1 MPVFIWPPSL
11 PQSPITNGYKE
22 SMPSNLLRS
31 EAEYGPAKVRR
42 RGGAKPVIV
51 KATYILSTEEVEIL
65 DKFVYENIGGGAICF
80 DWPRP
85 RFSVSSNGSK
95 YVRAR
100 LVPSSDGL
108 YIKTN
113 VGNTV
118 DHWQI
123 ELSLEIFPD
132 VPALSAVQ

>member
-1 MPVFIWPPSL
+1 MAVFIWPPSL

-22 SMPSNLLRS
+22 NMPSNLIRS
-31 EAEYGPAKVRR
+31 DADYGPAKVRR
-42 RGGAKPVIV
+42 RGGAKPVTV
-51 KATYILSTEEVEIL
+51 TASYILSTKEVEIL
-65 DKFVYENIGGGAICF
+65 DAFVYDSIGGGAICF

-85 RFSVSSNGSK
+85 RFSKTKDSGGR

-100 LVPSSDGL
+100 IVPSSDGL
-108 YIKTN
+108 YIKSN

-123 ELSLEIFPD
+123 DLKLEIFPD
-132 VPALSAVQ
+132 VPPLSSL

>member
-1 MPVFIWPPSL
+1 MTVFIWPLSL

-42 RGGAKPVIV
+42 RGGAKPVTV

-65 DKFVYENIGGGAICF
+65 DKFVYESIGGGAICF

-85 RFSVSSNGSK
+85 RFSGSSNGSK

-118 DHWQI
+118 DYWQI

-132 VPALSAVQ
+132 VPALSAV

>member
-1 MPVFIWPPSL
+1 MAVFIWPPSL

-42 RGGAKPVIV
+42 RGGAKPVTV

-65 DKFVYENIGGGAICF
+65 DEFVYESIGGGAICF

-100 LVPSSDGL
+100 IVPSSDGL
-108 YIKTN
+108 YSKSN

-118 DHWQI
+118 DFWQVD
-123 ELSLEIFPD
+123 LSLEIFPD
-132 VPALSAVQ
+132 VPTLSSR